1 MEIVHLILYKPD
13 GFNGRLVSSVDQ
25 LASEQ
30 TKLGHTVHLWEIG
43 PAPGDHFQF
52 RPYQTS
58 FFRINNSR
66 WSVSK
71 EIIEAINQLRKG
83 TIVHMHGGFAPLFVS
98 LAIHLKKRNIP
109 FIYTTHGAFNK
120 QTLESAGFLKKAYFH
135 LFEKLLI
142 KWSAAVHFEAHKEK
156 ELVNENS
163 ITENKKVFFIPNG
176 LNRGN
181 MLNPP
186 KLRKNP
192 EPVFGYFG
200 KLDIKNA
207 GLDILLQAFAEYKFK
222 YFEKGVLWIV
232 GEGKDKEALE
242 QLSTQLRIQDHVV
255 FHGNILGNRK
265 FELLNK
271 TDVFLRPSRVEYN
284 STSILEAASSS
295 VPSVVSKET
304 YMGEYIN
311 EYDAGYE
318 LQENSANCLAKNM
331 IRCLKDIQQQRWNYK
346 RRNAYRM
353 VNEKFQWK
361 TIAKEHIH
369 AYQQVLIEQV
379 A

>member
-1 MEIVHLILYKPD
+1 MEIVHLLLYKPD
-13 GFNGRLVSSVDQ
+13 RFNRRLVSAVDQ

-43 PAPGDHFQF
+43 NAPSDHFQF
-52 RPYQTS
+52 RPYHTS
-58 FFRINNSR
+58 LFKVKDFS
-66 WSVSK
+66 WSAGT
-71 EIIEAINQLRKG
+71 EISEAIKELRKG
-83 TIVHMHGGFAPLFVS
+83 TIVHMHGGFIPLFIS
-98 LAIHLKKRNIP
+98 LAIQLKKRNIP

-120 QTLESAGFLKKAYFH
+120 QVLESAGFLKKIYFH
-135 LFEKLLI
+135 LFENLLI
-142 KWSAAVHFEAHKEK
+142 KWSAAVHFEGRKEK

-176 LNRGN
+176 LNNGN
-181 MLNPP
+181 ILTPP

-200 KLDIKNA
+200 KLEIEA
-207 GLDILLQAFAEYKFK
+207 GGLDILLQAFAEYKFK
-222 YFEKGVLWIV
+222 YFEKGELWIV

-242 QLSTQLRIQDHVV
+242 QMASRLRIKEHVV
-255 FHGNILGNRK
+255 FHGNIMGNRK

-271 TDVFLRPSRVEYN
+271 IDVFLRPSRVEYN
-284 STSILEAASSS
+284 SASILEAASSS
-295 VPSVVSKET
+295 VPAVVSKET
-304 YMGEYIN
+304 FMGEYIN

-353 VNEKFQWK
+353 VNEKFQWN